1 MRGFVLQG
9 TLYPGPVFPL
19 LTKLQYPAQLYTV
32 SVDFP
37 LDIFLLLEGDNFVLG
52 CVADHALLV
61 VLRGVHRQFAGLVS
75 HVYDDFSF
83 INPPLQT
90 LQACIFLL
98 GEISFSDV
106 SFIIDN

>member
-1 MRGFVLQG
+1 MTGLVLQS

-19 LTKLQYPAQLYTV
+19 LTKLQYPAQLDTV
-32 SVDFP
+32 SVCFP
-37 LDIFLLLEGDNFVLG
+37 LNVFLLLKGDDVVPSY
-52 CVADHALLV
+52 VADHALLV
-61 VLRGVHRQFAGLVS
+61 VLQGVHRQLAGLVS